1 MLEEGWMTCILQWDL
16 YVTGTGINEGDKP
29 RQFIHRC
36 EQELF
41 ELVLKVDPPIG
52 TKTLAVISET
62 VKKLAVIPV
71 AIGVQRSELFSLKQD
86 RG

>member
-16 YVTGTGINEGDKP
+16 YVRGTGFNKGDKP

-36 EQELF
+36 EQELL

-52 TKTLAVISET
+52 TKILAVISET

-71 AIGVQRSELFSLKQD
+71 AIGVRHSELFNLKQD

>member
-1 MLEEGWMTCILQWDL
+1 MLEEGWMKCILQWDL

-36 EQELF
+36 EQELL
-41 ELVLKVDPPIG
+41 ELVLKVEPVIG
-52 TKTLAVISET
+52 TKTLAET

-71 AIGVQRSELFSLKQD
+71 AIRVRRSELFSLKQD

>member
-1 MLEEGWMTCILQWDL
+1 MTFMLQWDL
-16 YVTGTGINEGDKP
+16 YVTGMDFNEGDKP

-36 EQELF
+36 EQELL

-71 AIGVQRSELFSLKQD
+71 ATGVQRSELFSLKQD